1 MAVNYDIQ
9 ADVVDIN
16 ADTPQASDV
25 FLVDT
30 NVWFWMTYSKSI
42 TVSNPYQT
50 NVYPDYI
57 NKALDAGSLLYRC
70 NLSFAELTHLIEDTE
85 FKIYNSLNSLNFK
98 KKEFRHNLPAE
109 RSNVVSEVQAAWGQ
123 IKTLAQPMDILVD
136 ESKTDASL
144 QRLQTQKVDGYDLL
158 ILEAMAKHN
167 VIQLITDDGDF
178 ATIPGIQVYTANR
191 TVLQLARNAGK
202 LKIR

>member
-57 NKALDAGSLLYRC
+57 NKALNAGSLLYRC
-70 NLSFAELTHLIEDTE
+70 NLSFAELTHLI
-85 FKIYNSLNSLNFK
+85 
-98 KKEFRHNLPAE
+98 
-109 RSNVVSEVQAAWGQ
+109 
-123 IKTLAQPMDILVD
+123 
-136 ESKTDASL
+136 
-144 QRLQTQKVDGYDLL
+144 
-158 ILEAMAKHN
+158 
-167 VIQLITDDGDF
+167 
-178 ATIPGIQVYTANR
+178 
-191 TVLQLARNAGK
+191 
-202 LKIR
+202 